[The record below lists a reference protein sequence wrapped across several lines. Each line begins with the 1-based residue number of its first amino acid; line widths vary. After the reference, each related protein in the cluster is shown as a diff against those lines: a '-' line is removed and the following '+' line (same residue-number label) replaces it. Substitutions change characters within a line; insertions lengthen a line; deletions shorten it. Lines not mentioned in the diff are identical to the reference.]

1 MLEPVD
7 FPPEGPLIH
16 SPSNLARAQ
25 TESRSPYAVFAI
37 CIKQSYRTILV
48 LSCPASSIFVLQSA
62 RRLDGVLGL
71 GSAGTGVG
79 RVLVTGELDLLGAGE
94 IEDVLEPLADLFQPL
109 LALKRVS
116 ALNGGLALGLLA
128 SGAGPQTDTPESL
141 ADVDDDTHDL
151 VVLLVLKGL
160 ANGSEHDVE
169 PSLIVGLAVLEGV
182 GPATTVLVLGVL
194 PLGAHALL
202 EEVVVRLL
210 RKLRS
215 RGDVVL
221 RRKS

>member
-1 MLEPVD
+1 M
-7 FPPEGPLIH
+7 
-16 SPSNLARAQ
+16 
-25 TESRSPYAVFAI
+25 
-37 CIKQSYRTILV
+37 QSYRTILV
-48 LSCPASSIFVLQSA
+48 LSCQASFIFIPRSA

-79 RVLVTGELDLLGAGE
+79 RVLVTRELDLLGAGKSK
-94 IEDVLEPLADLFQPL
+94 DVLEPLADLFQPL

-141 ADVDDDTHDL
+141 ADVDDNTHDL

-160 ANGSEHDVE
+160 ADGSEHDVE
-169 PSLIVGLAVLEGV
+169 PSLVVGLAVLEGV
-182 GPATTVLVLGVL
+182 GPTATVLVLGVL
-194 PLGAHALL
+194 PLGADAAL

-210 RKLRS
+210 GKLGS

-221 RRKS
+221 KKKRSVRRDMVAAWE